1 MADEKAP
8 KKTLTDKEV
17 IAQISAYREEA
28 FTRDYVVRDRWLQCY
43 ALYRNKADFTDK
55 APWQSR
61 LMFSKAFAAVKQL
74 TANVIRLL
82 MSSQQWVTVEPGE
95 ANPDLASMAPYVETT
110 VLKLANTAGV
120 RKELRDSLD
129 FGGAIGL
136 GVLKGE
142 WRYDLRREVAEEL
155 GRDGASETATGNLTV
170 KTRKEGHLEL
180 TSVDPFHMWFG
191 PRSKGGRDFDWTIEE
206 SYADLAALKLQDGFK
221 NLDKL
226 TGTVMEASDITRSYD
241 KVRKDKRD
249 VPETQRKNVHLL
261 QFYGDLVDPNTSE
274 VVAENQHVIIGNRD
288 QVIKRED
295 NPYWDGLPPY
305 IAYSP
310 IVVAGRFPGQGILEM
325 SLSLL
330 NETNKVAQQMADHIS
345 FSVVP
350 MLEIEATALE
360 NAEGEI
366 QTGVQPGKVFY
377 RRAGAQQAVSGVQ
390 MPQLSNQAFNFQ
402 SALDHEL
409 QRSTFISE
417 TVQGLT
423 DAKGETTATEV
434 NATQQQSSVLISDI
448 GNTLE
453 DTLLTPLAEMIWSR
467 AFQFIDSTSKPTWS
481 ELVGN
486 VDYQGQQ
493 VPVGKALDEMPRAQ
507 RIALIQGRYNFTA
520 HGLSRAIQRNQN
532 ASQILGFLQTVAQG
546 GNSFLPL
553 VNMPA
558 LFSRYFDAL
567 HLPEPQELLAPNVQE
582 AMQKQQ
588 TAILNQSDPVIQA
601 QEQAKAQAQAQAH
614 AADAQGGQ
622 KSMQMLLTHL
632 LEKMSQK
639 PEPAPQESGPSES
652 IGYLNLP
659 PAGRVQMAKKAG
671 IILTEAEAAYNPAPP
686 KKETDNG
693 K

>member
-1 MADEKAP
+1 MADNSDNQVTTPRE
-8 KKTLTDKEV
+8 LTDKEI
-17 IAQISAYREEA
+17 IAQVSAYREEA
-28 FTRDYVVRDRWLQCY
+28 FTRDYVIRDKWLQCY
-43 ALYRNKADFTDK
+43 ALYRNKADFSDK

-82 MSSQQWVTVEPGE
+82 LSSEQWVTVEPGE
-95 ANPDLASMAPYVETT
+95 TKTDIASIAPYVETT
-110 VLKLANTAGV
+110 VLKLAKTAGT
-120 RKELRDSLD
+120 RRELRDSLD
-129 FGGAIGL
+129 FAGAIGL
-136 GVLKGE
+136 GVLKGD
-142 WRYDLRREVAEEL
+142 WRYDLRREVAEQL
-155 GRDGASETATGNLTV
+155 GRDGSSETPGKLGV
-170 KTRKEGHLEL
+170 KERKEGHLEI

-206 SYADLAALKLQDGFK
+206 SYADLAALKSEDGFK
-221 NLDKL
+221 NLDKV
-226 TGTVMEASDITRSYD
+226 TGSTLEASDVTRSYD

-249 VPETQRKNVHLL
+249 VPETQRKSLHLME
-261 QFYGDLVDPNTSE
+261 FYGDLVDPNTSE
-274 VVAENQHVIIGNRD
+274 IVKRNQHIIVANR
-288 QVIKRED
+288 QEVIKSED

-310 IVVAGRFPGQGILEM
+310 LLVAGRFPGQGIIEM

-350 MLEIEATALE
+350 MLEVEATALE

-434 NATQQQSSVLISDI
+434 NATQQQSSVLIADI

-453 DTLLTPLAEMIWSR
+453 DTLLGPLAEMIWSR
-467 AFQFIDSTSKPTWS
+467 AFQFIDSTSKPTWE
-481 ELVGN
+481 ELVGTIQ
-486 VDYQGQQ
+486 YSGQAI
-493 VPVGKALDEMPRAQ
+493 PVGKLLDQMPRAQ
-507 RIALIQGRYNFTA
+507 RIELIQGRYNFIA

-532 ASQILGFLQTVAQG
+532 LQNMMNFVQNVGQG
-546 GNSFLPL
+546 GQTFIPL

-558 LFSRYFDAL
+558 VFMRIFEAM
-567 HLPEPQELLAPNVQE
+567 HLPNPQELLAPNFAQ
-582 AMQKQQ
+582 AMAQQQQAILDSTDPQKQ
-588 TAILNQSDPVIQA
+588 A
-601 QEQAKAQAQAQAH
+601 QAKAQQAAH
-614 AADAQGGQ
+614 TADAQGGQ
-622 KSMQMLLTHL
+622 QAMLELLKSVLAKH
-632 LEKMSQK
+632 SQE
-639 PEPAPQESGPSES
+639 PPAPAPPQKESTPSES

-659 PAGRVQMAKKAG
+659 PAGRVQMAAKAG
-671 IILTEAEAAYNPAPP
+671 IHLTEEQAAFNPAPP
-686 KKETDNG
+686 KKEN
-693 K
+693 

>member
-1 MADEKAP
+1 MADDNSSNQV
-8 KKTLTDKEV
+8 KTKRELSDKEI

-28 FTRDYVVRDRWLQCY
+28 FTRDYVIRDKWLQCY
-43 ALYRNKADFTDK
+43 ALYRNKADFSDK

-82 MSSQQWVTVEPGE
+82 MSSEQWVTVEPGE
-95 ANPDLASMAPYVETT
+95 TKSDLASIAPYVETT
-110 VLKLANTAGV
+110 VLKLAKTAAT
-120 RKELRDSLD
+120 RRELRDSLD
-129 FGGAIGL
+129 FAGAIGE
-136 GVLKGE
+136 GVIKGE
-142 WRYDLRREVAEEL
+142 WRYDLKREVAEQA
-155 GRDGASETATGNLTV
+155 GRDGESEIPSLQV
-170 KTRKEGHLEL
+170 KSRKEGHLEI

-191 PRSKGGRDFDWTIEE
+191 PRTKGGRDFDWTIEE
-206 SYADLAALKLQDGFK
+206 SYSDLSALKFQGGFK

-226 TGTVMEASDITRSYD
+226 TGTTLEASDVTRSYD

-249 VPETQRKNVHLL
+249 VPETQRKSVHTLE
-261 QFYGDLVDPNTSE
+261 FYGDLVDPNTSE
-274 VVAENQHVIIGNRD
+274 VVAQNQHIIIGNRQ
-288 QVIKRED
+288 QVIKHED

-305 IAYSP
+305 VVYSP
-310 IVVAGRFPGQGILEM
+310 LLVAGRFPGQGIIEM

-350 MLEIEATALE
+350 MLEVEATALE

-434 NATQQQSSVLISDI
+434 NATQQQSSVLIADI

-453 DTLLTPLAEMIWSR
+453 DTLLGPLAEMIWSR
-467 AFQFIDSTSKPTWS
+467 AFQFIDSTSKPTWE
-481 ELVGN
+481 ELVGT
-486 VDYQGQQ
+486 VEYAGQPI
-493 VPVGKALDEMPRAQ
+493 PVGKLLDQMPREQ
-507 RIALIQGRYNFTA
+507 RIALIQGRYNFIA

-532 ASQILGFLQTVAQG
+532 LQNMMNFVQNVGQG
-546 GNSFLPL
+546 GQTFIPL

-558 LFSRYFDAL
+558 VFMRIFEAM
-567 HLPEPQELLAPNVQE
+567 HLPNPQELLAPNFAQ
-582 AMQKQQ
+582 AMAQQ
-588 TAILNQSDPVIQA
+588 QQAILNSTDPNAQA
-601 QEQAKAQAQAQAH
+601 QAKAQQAAH
-614 AADAQGGQ
+614 TADAQGGQ
-622 KSMQMLLTHL
+622 QAMLELLKSVLAKH
-632 LEKMSQK
+632 SQE
-639 PEPAPQESGPSES
+639 PPAPPAPKDDSPSES

-671 IILTEAEAAYNPAPP
+671 IILTEEQAAFNPNPP
-686 KKETDNG
+686 KKEN
-693 K
+693 